1 MPFQSHLCPPS
12 HFLIDSR
19 NYLPSVGQHLHERG
33 QALIITEPWGLNE
46 TRLSPTVYFPGHV
59 HVAINVGGGW
69 DKQSHCLNSGRQ
81 KCP

>member
-1 MPFQSHLCPPS
+1 M
-12 HFLIDSR
+12 R
-19 NYLPSVGQHLHERG
+19 GG

-46 TRLSPTVYFPGHV
+46 TRLFPTVYFPGHV

>member
-1 MPFQSHLCPPS
+1 M
-12 HFLIDSR
+12 R
-19 NYLPSVGQHLHERG
+19 GG

-69 DKQSHCLNSGRQ
+69 DKQSHCLIQADKNVHKTGIAF
-81 KCP
+81 KCAVICNKRGDSSD